1 MQRLEKGCFCGLG
14 RSGREPFW
22 EVAVKHPARERTGRE
37 SAGVSFNQKRAAEM
51 RKCRTATVVA
61 LREYD
66 VIVVGSGAAGGI
78 ACHVLANHGLKV
90 LCLDAGKVIDLF
102 HLQTPQL
109 GVRALQHRCVPSNSL
124 EDGAGVGMVRRTG
137 TANPPGRDLRSL
149 DRSVGDSE
157 GRRLTWC
164 RWDSIYL

>member
-1 MQRLEKGCFCGLG
+1 M
-14 RSGREPFW
+14 
-22 EVAVKHPARERTGRE
+22 
-37 SAGVSFNQKRAAEM
+37 
-51 RKCRTATVVA
+51 
-61 LREYD
+61 
-66 VIVVGSGAAGGI
+66 VVGSGAASGI

-90 LCLDAGKVIDLF
+90 LCLEAGRMIDLF

-109 GVRALQHRCVPSNSL
+109 RVRALEYGCVPSNSF
-124 EDGAGVGMVRRTG
+124 EHGAGVGMVRRTG

-164 RWDSIYL
+164 GRDSVYV